1 MDKPKIQLL
10 KQVGNA
16 PAKPAKAG
24 EATVQAETADY
35 VLECQIGYVMRRAG
49 QRHIA
54 IFSALIPELTPTQF
68 AALAK
73 LTELGQASQ
82 NELGR
87 LTSMDVA
94 TIKGVVDRLR
104 ARGLISSRP
113 LASDKRRL
121 ILTPTKAGSALY
133 ASLAKRAK
141 EVSEKTLAPLSREE
155 QDQLVSLL
163 EKLT

>member
-1 MDKPKIQLL
+1 MLTGVCQPRFVAIMPQ
-10 KQVGNA
+10 
-16 PAKPAKAG
+16 PG
-24 EATVQAETADY
+24 EWIMEDGDSY
-35 VLECQIGYVMRRAG
+35 ILESQIGFVMRRVV

-54 IFSALIPELTPTQF
+54 IFSSLIPDLTPTQF

-73 LTELGQASQ
+73 LCELGQASQ

-104 ARGLISSRP
+104 GRGLVSAEP

-121 ILTPTKAGSALY
+121 NLTPTPQGKALY
-133 ASLAKRAK
+133 RKLVSRAR
-141 EVSEKTLAPLSREE
+141 EVSQQTLSPLSEAE
-155 QDQLVSLL
+155 SQQLIVLL
-163 EKLT
+163 SKLD

>member
-1 MDKPKIQLL
+1 MDPS
-10 KQVGNA
+10 
-16 PAKPAKAG
+16 
-24 EATVQAETADY
+24 DSY
-35 VLECQIGYVMRRAG
+35 VLERQVGFVMRRAV

-73 LTELGQASQ
+73 LCELGQASQ

-104 ARGLISSRP
+104 SRDLISSAP
-113 LASDKRRL
+113 LESDRRRL
-121 ILTPTKAGSALY
+121 MLAPTRKGRALY
-133 ASLAKRAK
+133 RKYAAQAA
-141 EVSEKTLAPLSREE
+141 EVTRQTLAPLDADE
-155 QDQLVSLL
+155 QRQLMTLL
-163 EKLT
+163 ERLI

>member
-1 MDKPKIQLL
+1 MEDSDSYI
-10 KQVGNA
+10 
-16 PAKPAKAG
+16 
-24 EATVQAETADY
+24 
-35 VLECQIGYVMRRAG
+35 LESQIGFVMRRVV

-54 IFSALIPELTPTQF
+54 IFSSLIPDLTPTQF

-73 LTELGQASQ
+73 LCELGQASQ

-104 ARGLISSRP
+104 GRGLVSAEP

-121 ILTPTKAGSALY
+121 NLSPTPQGKALY
-133 ASLAKRAK
+133 RKFFSRARD
-141 EVSEKTLAPLSREE
+141 VSQQTLSPLSEAE
-155 QDQLVSLL
+155 SQQLMVLL
-163 EKLT
+163 RKLD

>member
-1 MDKPKIQLL
+1 MEDSDSYI
-10 KQVGNA
+10 
-16 PAKPAKAG
+16 
-24 EATVQAETADY
+24 
-35 VLECQIGYVMRRAG
+35 LESQIGFVMRRVV

-54 IFSALIPELTPTQF
+54 IFSSLIPDLTPTQF

-73 LTELGQASQ
+73 LCELGQASQ

-104 ARGLISSRP
+104 GRGLVSAEP

-121 ILTPTKAGSALY
+121 TLTPTPQGKAFYRKLVS
-133 ASLAKRAK
+133 RAR
-141 EVSEKTLAPLSREE
+141 EVSQQTLSPLSEAE
-155 QDQLVSLL
+155 SQQLMVLL
-163 EKLT
+163 RKLD

>member
-1 MDKPKIQLL
+1 MEDSDSYI
-10 KQVGNA
+10 
-16 PAKPAKAG
+16 
-24 EATVQAETADY
+24 
-35 VLECQIGYVMRRAG
+35 LESQIGFVMRRVV

-54 IFSALIPELTPTQF
+54 IFSSLIPDLTPTQF

-73 LTELGQASQ
+73 LCELGQASQ

-104 ARGLISSRP
+104 GRGLVSAEP

-121 ILTPTKAGSALY
+121 ILPPTPQGKALY
-133 ASLAKRAK
+133 RKLVSRAR
-141 EVSEKTLAPLSREE
+141 EVSQQTLSPLSEAE
-155 QDQLVSLL
+155 SQQLMVLL
-163 EKLT
+163 RKLD

>member
-1 MDKPKIQLL
+1 MSDVKFQLL
-10 KQVGNA
+10 TGSGRT
-16 PAKPAKAG
+16 AKTTDSPSDG
-24 EATVQAETADY
+24 Y
-35 VLECQIGYVMRRAG
+35 VLERQVGYVMRRAV

-54 IFSALIPELTPTQF
+54 IFSALVPELTPTQF

-73 LTELGQASQ
+73 LCELGQASQ

-87 LTSMDVA
+87 LTAMDVA

-104 ARGLISSRP
+104 QRGLIKSSP

-121 ILTPTKAGSALY
+121 ILTPSDEGRKLYSALI
-133 ASLAKRAK
+133 ARAAD
-141 EVSEKTLAPLSREE
+141 VTRQTLAPLNE
-155 QDQLVSLL
+155 QEQTEFLNLL

>member
-1 MDKPKIQLL
+1 MDPSD
-10 KQVGNA
+10 
-16 PAKPAKAG
+16 
-24 EATVQAETADY
+24 TY
-35 VLECQIGYVMRRAG
+35 VLERQIGFVMRRAV

-73 LTELGQASQ
+73 LCELGQASQ

-104 ARGLISSRP
+104 ARELISSAP
-113 LASDKRRL
+113 LQSDRRRL
-121 ILTPTKAGSALY
+121 MLAPTRKGRALY
-133 ASLAKRAK
+133 RKYAPQAA
-141 EVSEKTLAPLSREE
+141 EVTRQTLAPLDDDE
-155 QDQLVSLL
+155 QRQLMQLL
-163 EKLT
+163 ERLI

>member
-1 MDKPKIQLL
+1 MEDSDSYI
-10 KQVGNA
+10 
-16 PAKPAKAG
+16 
-24 EATVQAETADY
+24 
-35 VLECQIGYVMRRAG
+35 LESQIGFVMRRVV

-54 IFSALIPELTPTQF
+54 IFFSLIPDLTPTQF

-73 LTELGQASQ
+73 LCELGQASQ

-104 ARGLISSRP
+104 GRGLVSAEP

-121 ILTPTKAGSALY
+121 ILTPTPQGEALY
-133 ASLAKRAK
+133 RKLVSRAR
-141 EVSEKTLAPLSREE
+141 EVSQQTRSPLSEAE
-155 QDQLVSLL
+155 SQQLMVLL
-163 EKLT
+163 RKLD

>member
-1 MDKPKIQLL
+1 MDPSD
-10 KQVGNA
+10 
-16 PAKPAKAG
+16 
-24 EATVQAETADY
+24 TY
-35 VLECQIGYVMRRAG
+35 VLERQIGFVMRRAV

-73 LTELGQASQ
+73 LCELGQASQ

-104 ARGLISSRP
+104 ARELISSTP
-113 LASDKRRL
+113 LQSDRRRL
-121 ILTPTKAGSALY
+121 MLAPTRKGRALY
-133 ASLAKRAK
+133 RKYAPQAA
-141 EVSEKTLAPLSREE
+141 EVTRQTLAPLDDDE
-155 QDQLVSLL
+155 QRQLMQLL
-163 EKLT
+163 ERLI